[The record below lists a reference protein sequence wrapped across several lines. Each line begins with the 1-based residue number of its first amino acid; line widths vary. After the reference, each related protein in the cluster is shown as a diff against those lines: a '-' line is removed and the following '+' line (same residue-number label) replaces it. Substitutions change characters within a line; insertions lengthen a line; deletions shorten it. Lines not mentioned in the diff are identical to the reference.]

1 MNFIRTWELFI
12 FKINVCLFRS
22 FVLVVLAV
30 DGARPGDGKESP
42 VALCEGIHVLH
53 SILRQCRIV
62 L

>member
-1 MNFIRTWELFI
+1 MNFIRTWELF
-12 FKINVCLFRS
+12 KINLCLLRS

-42 VALCEGIHVLH
+42 VATCEGIHVLH
-53 SILRQCRIV
+53 SIPHQCRIV